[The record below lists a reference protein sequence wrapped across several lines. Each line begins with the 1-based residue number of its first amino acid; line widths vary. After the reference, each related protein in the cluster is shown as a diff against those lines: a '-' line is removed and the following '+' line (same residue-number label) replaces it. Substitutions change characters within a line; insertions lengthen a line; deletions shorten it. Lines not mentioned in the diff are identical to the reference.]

1 MWHNL
6 EVLKLPLFARQF
18 VKYCTT
24 VKLCTNSPTL
34 VRAVRSLI
42 ISAATAVVIPSIER
56 IGVASTNIIAAVL
69 ALVAQG

>member
-6 EVLKLPLFARQF
+6 EVLKLPLFARQL
-18 VKYCTT
+18 KYCTT